1 MGAPDKGGTHM
12 LVVAGDRVPG
22 SSQIHLTG
30 ATTLWDHGPEP
41 DWVPEPLQEAWSLCF
56 LFTRLL

>member
-1 MGAPDKGGTHM
+1 M

-41 DWVPEPLQEAWSLCF
+41 DWVPEASTRSLVT
-56 LFTRLL
+56 LFPIYLMALI